1 MERIPGRALVAKVG
15 AVVFAGA
22 LGLASVLSPAT
33 ARASTVYVASSVE
46 LATDVATLVSAPAA
60 DGRSPIANTLI
71 DLLDVPTIPA
81 GIALLAASS
90 SVEGPVRAEPAAV
103 VAPPP
108 QPPAQPSAP
117 PASAAPAPTFPPPEP
132 LVLDGVV
139 VASWYGP
146 GFYGNKT
153 ACGQT
158 YTPEIVGVAH
168 RLLPCGTLVKITSP
182 AGRIVTVPVI
192 DRGPYIAGRSLDLSN
207 ATRLELA
214 CTDLCRV
221 RMQVQ

>member
-1 MERIPGRALVAKVG
+1 MERVLGRALVARVG

-22 LGLASVLSPAT
+22 LGLPSVLSPAT
-33 ARASTVYVASSVE
+33 ARASMVYVAGSIELAADVAA
-46 LATDVATLVSAPAA
+46 LATDPIVS
-60 DGRSPIANTLI
+60 RTIA
-71 DLLDVPTIPA
+71 DLLDVPRLSA
-81 GIALLAASS
+81 GTAVLGAAAS
-90 SVEGPVRAEPAAV
+90 VDEPARAEPAPV

-108 QPPAQPSAP
+108 QPPP
-117 PASAAPAPTFPPPEP
+117 AAPEPSFPPPEP

-182 AGRIVTVPVI
+182 AGKIVTVPVI

-207 ATRLELA
+207 ATRLQLA
-214 CTDLCRV
+214 CSDLCRV
-221 RMQVQ
+221 RMQVLH